1 MKKMFLFLFAFVAS
15 TSSTFASVE
24 NADFLGG
31 GKYLSL
37 L

>member
-24 NADFLGG
+24 NADLGG

>member
-24 NADFLGG
+24 NADLGEAVR
-31 GKYLSL
+31 KHNVS
-37 L
+37 